1 MSYGWENTKYIH
13 GTQLIFQSNLEL
25 ILSWSNQDKEN
36 LSYKNEIFN
45 TESILLYQMRGIK
58 QKKVCVRA
66 AAVCFHY
73 YFYEQ
78 FKSWVS
84 NLLVCWGHIEWRGIA

>member
-45 TESILLYQMRGIK
+45 TASILLYHMRGIK
-58 QKKVCVRA
+58 QKKSV
-66 AAVCFHY
+66 
-73 YFYEQ
+73 
-78 FKSWVS
+78 
-84 NLLVCWGHIEWRGIA
+84 